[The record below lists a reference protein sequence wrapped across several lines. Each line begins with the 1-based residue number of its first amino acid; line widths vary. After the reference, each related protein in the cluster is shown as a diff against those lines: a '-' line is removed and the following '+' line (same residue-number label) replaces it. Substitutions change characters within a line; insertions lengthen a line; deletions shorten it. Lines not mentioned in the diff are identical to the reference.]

1 MPKPRIDLN
10 DPHLHV
16 EEEKKQQNND
26 EKKRPLDAKPMQAPV
41 IVNNKKKP

>member
-1 MPKPRIDLN
+1 
-10 DPHLHV
+10 V